1 MEDKP
6 DSTELP
12 ENVEANEEAVSPL
25 VKSLVEPE
33 HEALT
38 TEEVRKLSE
47 LDDVDLGR
55 LIESLPQ
62 EARAEVLAEIPP
74 ERYWPLLV
82 RLQHETVTNLFK
94 LIPSEVQDSI
104 MEYAS
109 DADIIELADAL
120 PKKFVGALLVEV
132 ESERAEA
139 LLAALSYDEEQV
151 GRYMKTDVMRVRGSS
166 SVNLLR
172 KRLDRRSSF
181 PAAIVVLDENN
192 HAAGVMLY
200 RDITRAGA
208 KEKLID
214 LLSPVTCFRDD
225 MTLAEA
231 ARAGDYNYN
240 TAWYPV
246 EREGEVVGVLG
257 AADLLDY
264 LKEKNIESLGSEASS
279 EEEDLFTPV
288 MKAARIRAIW
298 LVINLG
304 TAFLASAVIA
314 MFEGTLEKVVALAV
328 LMPVVASMGGIAGSQ
343 TLAIAIRGLALKTL
357 SEANLKLL
365 LVKEA
370 RIAVLNGIVLGLL
383 VGVVVWQWFDSPQ
396 LGAIIAVAILVNGLA
411 AAYAG
416 TMVPF
421 LLKKLKIDPA
431 VSGSVILTTVT
442 DVVGFFLFLGLGTLV
457 FVTLAATSA

>member
-1 MEDKP
+1 MDQP
-6 DSTELP
+6 TDSP
-12 ENVEANEEAVSPL
+12 EHPVAADLSEEAVSPL

-38 TEEVRKLSE
+38 KDEVRQLTE
-47 LDDVDLGR
+47 LEDVDLGL

-62 EARAEVLAEIPP
+62 DSRAEVLAELPP

-94 LIPSEVQDSI
+94 LIPSEIQDAI
-104 MEYAS
+104 MEFAT

-139 LLAALSYDEEQV
+139 LLAALSYGEEQV
-151 GRYMKTDVMRVRGSS
+151 GRYMKTDVMRVRGTST
-166 SVNLLR
+166 VNLLR
-172 KRLDRRSSF
+172 KRLERRSTF
-181 PAAIVVLDENN
+181 PAAIVVLDEDN

-200 RDITRAGA
+200 REITRAGA
-208 KEKLID
+208 KEKLSEV
-214 LLSPVTCFRDD
+214 LTPVTCFRDD

-246 EREGEVVGVLG
+246 EREGEVIGALG

-264 LKEKNIESLGSEASS
+264 LQEKNIDHLGSDSGS

-298 LVINLG
+298 LIINLG

-314 MFEGTLEKVVALAV
+314 TFEGTLEKVVALAV

-365 LVKEA
+365 LAKEA
-370 RIAVLNGIVLGLL
+370 RIALLNGLVLGLL

-457 FVTLAATSA
+457 FVTMAATSA

>member
-214 LLSPVTCFRDD
+214 LL
-225 MTLAEA
+225 
-231 ARAGDYNYN
+231 N
-240 TAWYPV
+240 
-246 EREGEVVGVLG
+246 VLQQYI
-257 AADLLDY
+257 LELR
-264 LKEKNIESLGSEASS
+264 
-279 EEEDLFTPV
+279 
-288 MKAARIRAIW
+288 RIR
-298 LVINLG
+298 
-304 TAFLASAVIA
+304 
-314 MFEGTLEKVVALAV
+314 
-328 LMPVVASMGGIAGSQ
+328 
-343 TLAIAIRGLALKTL
+343 R
-357 SEANLKLL
+357 
-365 LVKEA
+365 A
-370 RIAVLNGIVLGLL
+370 RRFRWRRRWRRRPLRL
-383 VGVVVWQWFDSPQ
+383 
-396 LGAIIAVAILVNGLA
+396 
-411 AAYAG
+411 
-416 TMVPF
+416 
-421 LLKKLKIDPA
+421 IDE
-431 VSGSVILTTVT
+431 S
-442 DVVGFFLFLGLGTLV
+442 
-457 FVTLAATSA
+457 

>member
-1 MEDKP
+1 
-6 DSTELP
+6 
-12 ENVEANEEAVSPL
+12 
-25 VKSLVEPE
+25 
-33 HEALT
+33 
-38 TEEVRKLSE
+38 
-47 LDDVDLGR
+47 
-55 LIESLPQ
+55 
-62 EARAEVLAEIPP
+62 
-74 ERYWPLLV
+74 
-82 RLQHETVTNLFK
+82 
-94 LIPSEVQDSI
+94 
-104 MEYAS
+104 
-109 DADIIELADAL
+109 
-120 PKKFVGALLVEV
+120 
-132 ESERAEA
+132 
-139 LLAALSYDEEQV
+139 
-151 GRYMKTDVMRVRGSS
+151 
-166 SVNLLR
+166 
-172 KRLDRRSSF
+172 
-181 PAAIVVLDENN
+181 
-192 HAAGVMLY
+192 
-200 RDITRAGA
+200 
-208 KEKLID
+208 
-214 LLSPVTCFRDD
+214 

-231 ARAGDYNYN
+231 ARVGDYNYN

-246 EREGEVVGVLG
+246 EREGEVVGALG

-264 LKEKNIESLGSEASS
+264 LQEKNIDKLGSEAGS

-365 LVKEA
+365 LAKEA
-370 RIAVLNGIVLGLL
+370 RIALLNGIVLGIL
-383 VGVVVWQWFDSPQ
+383 VGIVVWQWFDSPQ

-442 DVVGFFLFLGLGTLV
+442 DVVGFFLFLGMGTLV
-457 FVTLAATSA
+457 FVTLAATST